1 MRYTLDVA
9 LELAVTSPDPEGRT
23 TRRYRFARSQG
34 PILLGRRGGCD
45 VLLPLD
51 DVEPVHARIENH
63 QHSFCLV
70 DMHSQLGTQLNGARI
85 PSGRRLP
92 LSEGDRIEIA
102 GAVVDVRLDNDQL
115 EELPDLGARVL
126 RELFAILPADDAHP
140 RLSSATGT
148 LLLDAIGRTWVLGH
162 QGNALQLD
170 EVDMW
175 REQVAL
181 ERQELSVTVRPLSD
195 RAILL
200 NGRRLTEP
208 AVLRDG
214 DELKLGEQV
223 ATFRDP
229 AARYE
234 TELATNEPP
243 RAAEPVAAPID
254 RAPEVLAMGAVV
266 CGISALAAILWILFT

>member
-1 MRYTLDVA
+1 MG

-70 DMHSQLGTQLNGARI
+70 DMHSQLGTQLNGAKI

-126 RELFAILPADDAHP
+126 RELFAILPADEAHP
-140 RLSSATGT
+140 RLTTGQGA
-148 LLLDAIGRTWVLGH
+148 LLLDATGRTWVLGH
-162 QGNALQLD
+162 QGDALQLD

-181 ERQELSVTVRPLSD
+181 ERDEHVVRARPLSD
-195 RAILL
+195 RLILL
-200 NGRRLTEP
+200 NGQRLTESS
-208 AVLRDG
+208 VLRDG
-214 DELKLGEQV
+214 DELRLGDRV

-229 AARYE
+229 AAQYE
-234 TELATNEPP
+234 AELATEVPAHGQEPLP
-243 RAAEPVAAPID
+243 LAAARSPND
-254 RAPEVLAMGAVV
+254 RTPALLA
-266 CGISALAAILWILFT
+266 ALAIGCGLTALLAILWLLL